1 MTNARSRNKNE
12 MNESNSL
19 SLLKRPHIQQQ
30 QPSKKSH
37 PQTHS
42 EHHYFMYTMIHIQLN
57 EHFGKFKS
65 GRKIARTP
73 KKRDA
78 AHN

>member
-12 MNESNSL
+12 INESNPLSL
-19 SLLKRPHIQQQ
+19 SERPHIQQQ
-30 QPSKKSH
+30 QSKKSH

-57 EHFGKFKS
+57 EHLGKFKS
-65 GRKIARTP
+65 GRKIARTQ